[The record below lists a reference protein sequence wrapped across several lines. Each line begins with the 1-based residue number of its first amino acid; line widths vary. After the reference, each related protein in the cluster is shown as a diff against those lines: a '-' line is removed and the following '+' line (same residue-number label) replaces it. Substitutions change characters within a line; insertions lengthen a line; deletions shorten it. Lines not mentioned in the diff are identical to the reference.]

1 MTTTK
6 LDSYRIEKCAENP
19 EDEPL
24 AIAYKLY
31 GKKTIYALIRNH
43 HRPFLLFPVN
53 LTTMKTAKIAGAS
66 WLTDR
71 DGQLRIAC

>member
-1 MTTTK
+1 MAAMT
-6 LDSYRIEKCAENP
+6 LENYRVEKCVENP

-24 AIAYKLY
+24 AIAYKLH
-31 GKKTIYALIRNH
+31 GKKSIYALIRNH

-53 LTTMKTAKIAGAS
+53 LATMKTARIAGAS